1 MRRTAL
7 AALCL
12 VAVTGAGLTG
22 CQSGGDT
29 ASAGSQPASEQ
40 AKDPKN
46 SKDSKDTKDTKEPF
60 AGLSGGEITER
71 ALAATTG
78 APSLRFTGE
87 IPDEESGGTLRLDLA
102 LDKKGDCA
110 GTLGLGDEGEVEL
123 IKTGG
128 TLYAKYDEAFL
139 RAQSEGEPQAD
150 VDAVVEMMAGT
161 WTKMAA
167 TGADAED
174 IAGFCDL
181 DEVLGDAGSGS
192 SDATRGKATTLDGT
206 GADAHRAGR
215 QGPVHLLRRHRG
227 RAVSAPAGEHVGR
240 GPGVD
245 HLHRLRE
252 AGPGREARGRDPRP
266 GRPGLTARHRGRRV
280 PTSGGA
286 SGFRPRTAPA
296 WSPCPPSSRASRT
309 SRRPGRSGR
318 RRRSGC
324 PCWAGAR
331 TPVRSRSWRS
341 WRFRRPGAG

>member
-181 DEVLGDAGSGS
+181 DEVLGDAGNGS

-206 GADAHRAGR
+206 PALTLTEQDGKDRYTFYVATEGE
-215 QGPVHLLRRHRG
+215 PYLLRLEST
-227 RAVSAPAGEHVGR
+227 SAADPGTITFTDFGKPVPAGKPEGEILDLDAL
-240 GPGVD
+240 G
-245 HLHRLRE
+245 
-252 AGPGREARGRDPRP
+252 
-266 GRPGLTARHRGRRV
+266 
-280 PTSGGA
+280 
-286 SGFRPRTAPA
+286 
-296 WSPCPPSSRASRT
+296 
-309 SRRPGRSGR
+309 
-318 RRRSGC
+318 
-324 PCWAGAR
+324 
-331 TPVRSRSWRS
+331 
-341 WRFRRPGAG
+341 